1 MFLVKGAKYPGQR
14 LGWYLQSVNFYLH
27 HLKTSG
33 RSLDSPK
40 HRRAQAAF
48 AGDCAGWRESL
59 DILDFDEGIMSEVHA
74 RDILCVLVDRLKPI
88 DQIILGEL
96 AEGLRVC
103 EIAEN
108 LKVSHVF
115 VVQHR
120 RRIARVAINLG
131 ISPVAASPIHRA
143 SSTKS
148 KPAEEW
154 RSLLVCWF
162 ERWLRLEGFL
172 VTPRFAKRAT
182 KCFKVQRFFCLRIE
196 REKRL
201 QYMWTSRVRMLGG
214 QKRKI
219 H

>member
-1 MFLVKGAKYPGQR
+1 MQNQEQGLLTDKLAVRKALLRMVIRLEENFHAREDLLQEALVCFWSRARQYPGQR

-103 EIAEN
+103 EIAEK

-143 SSTKS
+143 SSRKS
-148 KPAEEW
+148 KPAEE
-154 RSLLVCWF
+154 
-162 ERWLRLEGFL
+162 
-172 VTPRFAKRAT
+172 
-182 KCFKVQRFFCLRIE
+182 
-196 REKRL
+196 
-201 QYMWTSRVRMLGG
+201 
-214 QKRKI
+214 
-219 H
+219 